1 MLCDRPQ
8 LATNITA
15 GAAPSLTPD
24 HHQSEAVLN
33 TQKLPCEQNLRR
45 TVIIKNGQKKPSV
58 GTKTTKKSHKEQ
70 RGCPYITSAAISRQR
85 QLECL
90 RTLT

>member
-15 GAAPSLTPD
+15 GAAPSPTPD

-70 RGCPYITSAAISRQR
+70 RAVQILRQ
-85 QLECL
+85 QLYQG
-90 RTLT
+90 RVSWNA